1 MMVNDPVA
9 DLLTRIRNAHQARH
23 ASLKLPTS
31 KMKVRVA
38 DILKQEGYIA
48 SSEVTTAGGKHGVLE
63 IALKYDSDGSPVIEG
78 LKRVSRPG
86 IRIYRKSKD
95 IPSVRGGMG
104 MAILSTS
111 SGLMTDTQAR
121 AKNVGGEVLCYIW

>member
-31 KMKVRVA
+31 KMKARVA
-38 DILKQEGYIA
+38 DLLKQEGYIE
-48 SSEVTTAGGKHGVLE
+48 SYEVNPTAGKHGMLE
-63 IALKYDSDGSPVIEG
+63 IGLKYDSDGKPVIEG

-86 IRIYRKSKD
+86 IRIYKKSKD
-95 IPSVRGGMG
+95 IPTVRGGMG

-111 SGLMTDTQAR
+111 SGLMTDAQAR
-121 AKNVGGEVLCYIW
+121 AKNVGGEILCYIW